1 MCQAGISAGR
11 ALVPCRAHRQLAL
24 PPCLVPRA
32 FLPSAPWEGSS
43 AIGDLPKE
51 VSGLW
56 LLLHGAG
63 AGQVMEGGQGPPEV
77 VLCGV
82 GLL

>member
-1 MCQAGISAGR
+1 MPGR
-11 ALVPCRAHRQLAL
+11 DFSWQS
-24 PPCLVPRA
+24 PRA
-32 FLPSAPWEGSS
+32 MQSSQAAGTAGPAWCPGRFCPLLHGKDPS